1 MKIIE
6 GFRLRNV
13 VGESIV
19 VGEGVEQIDFNKLVT
34 LNKTAAFLWQSVENR
49 EFTTSDLAL
58 LLIENYDIPADR
70 AIRDAAFVVEEWNKN
85 GLISI

>member
-1 MKIIE
+1 MKIRK
-6 GFRLRNV
+6 GFKLRNV

-34 LNKTAAFLWQSVENR
+34 LNKSAAFLWQSVENR
-49 EFTTSDLAL
+49 EFTTRDLAL
-58 LLIENYDIPADR
+58 LLIENYDIQTKR
-70 AIRDAAFVVEEWNKN
+70 AIKDAAFIIEKWNRN